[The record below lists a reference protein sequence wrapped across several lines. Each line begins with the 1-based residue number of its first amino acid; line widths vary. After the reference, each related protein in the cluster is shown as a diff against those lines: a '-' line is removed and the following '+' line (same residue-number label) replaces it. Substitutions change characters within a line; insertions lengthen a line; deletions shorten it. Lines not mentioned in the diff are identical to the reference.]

1 MAETTVEK
9 LRGLVLSAY
18 EMRMMFPD
26 WPVEFVED
34 YLNLID
40 NVLIVASDVDLKNA
54 IIKNTTLV
62 TSSPYGVL
70 SDDEEIFYNTNA
82 GDIIAQLP
90 EGIDGTNY
98 RHINVGNNG
107 FRVIL
112 TPFGTESLFGDNAT
126 EFMIDSEVLITTFET
141 VEGWW

>member
-1 MAETTVEK
+1 MAESTVDK
-9 LRGLVLSAY
+9 LRGLVLSAVELR
-18 EMRMMFPD
+18 EMTD
-26 WPVEFVED
+26 WPEALIED

-40 NVLIVASDVDLKNA
+40 NLLTIAQDVDNKND

-62 TSSPYGVL
+62 TTSPYGIL
-70 SDDEEIFYNTNA
+70 ATDEEIFYNTNA

-107 FRVIL
+107 NRVIL
-112 TPFGTESLFGDNAT
+112 TPFGTESLFGVNAT
-126 EFMIDSEVLITTFET
+126 EFLIDEEVLLTTFET
-141 VEGWW
+141 IEGWW

>member
-1 MAETTVEK
+1 M
-9 LRGLVLSAY
+9 SAH
-18 EMRMMFPD
+18 ELRMMFPD

-40 NVLIVASDVDLKNA
+40 NLVVVANDVDQKND

-107 FRVIL
+107 FKVIL
-112 TPFGTESLFGDNAT
+112 TPFGTDKLFGDNA
-126 EFMIDSEVLITTFET
+126 SENIFDEEVFLTTFET
-141 VEGWW
+141 IEGWW